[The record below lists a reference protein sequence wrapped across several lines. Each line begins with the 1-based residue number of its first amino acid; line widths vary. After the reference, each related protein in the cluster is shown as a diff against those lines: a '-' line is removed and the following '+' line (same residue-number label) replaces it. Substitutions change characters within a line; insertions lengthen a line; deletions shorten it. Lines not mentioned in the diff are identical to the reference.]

1 MIKGAIAIFQRS
13 YLASFDELCL
23 EPAFVCRCGDA
34 FRTAAHRRVTNDA
47 EGEGQSGAPEDADRP
62 RRWAQAILWP
72 TESHYFCWTWESG
85 GSSGNSKLERL
96 RSWLAASSSI
106 ASKTSLGL
114 CSRNFLSFFRNFTPP
129 FP

>member
-62 RRWAQAILWP
+62 RALDGLAAVKPALVRLLEWQIDQ
-72 TESHYFCWTWESG
+72 E
-85 GSSGNSKLERL
+85 LERTEKGG
-96 RSWLAASSSI
+96 R
-106 ASKTSLGL
+106 
-114 CSRNFLSFFRNFTPP
+114 
-129 FP
+129 